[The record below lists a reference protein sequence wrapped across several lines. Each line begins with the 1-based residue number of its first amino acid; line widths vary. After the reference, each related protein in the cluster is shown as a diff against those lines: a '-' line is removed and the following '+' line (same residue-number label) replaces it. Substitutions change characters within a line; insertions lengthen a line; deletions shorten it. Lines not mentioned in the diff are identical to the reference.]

1 MSGVGG
7 GGGGAGSSRVAIPN
21 NLRKTIQ
28 HIKEIT
34 TCQSEEEIYA
44 MLKECSMDPNET
56 TQKLLFQDTFHE
68 VKRRRD
74 RKKENPPKETP
85 EPRRQLGPPGRGGR
99 GGRSNY
105 LPRNFQS
112 DAGDGRDAGAG
123 KENGSISGAGPTD
136 ASALSASGENKLTP
150 AAASSAIITYSQTI
164 SGIADAPNTAAVS
177 PVNLSE
183 MVSTSATTTSHERY
197 GAAKIVLGVPSCEAW
212 PPSAVGIIKRQ
223 AGSTRSTSEPEP
235 VNKVTVSG
243 APEDCS
249 SLDREK
255 VPIKFPEGENSRS
268 AQTDHHSS
276 TSSQGLSTGS
286 RPQSNYNSR
295 SLHLVGSQKV
305 TQNKEWKPKPSN
317 QNVSSRSETIP
328 DTVNP
333 AVQTQESS
341 SIQVMEE
348 TKPQKKMEG
357 LNLPQRPPVI
367 LPRHIHI
374 PETEK
379 INFSFGSFDASFS
392 TIKLCKEDPEDDGKS
407 TAVTEISHGV
417 GGAIELSERSES
429 LVVEDPKIDE
439 PQVNLQSQEHGTEI
453 VVPCEVDS
461 SSGTGTEHRDS
472 KQQDA
477 FVSGSHQYPVIHT
490 SPNYNFGIVPQIIG
504 GQIASVENSDPQE
517 RDISRL
523 PSFVIPQPLD
533 PASYYA
539 QIYRSSLDG
548 DCRLSPFT
556 SHEIATRYNDYAAA
570 LPQQSSQPTQEGGS
584 PLVLSTSGPTPVV
597 TQAAGLMQSSIAMS
611 QPPLPVFRPPAGVH
625 ISPPYHQN
633 YIPYGPYF
641 ANPFYVP
648 PPTIPQYMPNG
659 AFPQQPQG
667 AGLFPAPP
675 SAAAQAGNSTTAD
688 ELSVS
693 KFRESNMYVG
703 GQQNEGSRLW
713 VANPGRD
720 MTSLATTSFY
730 NIPTAGSATN
740 VYQQQQHQQQHSQVR
755 ITGKLVLMAEIEA

>member
-1 MSGVGG
+1 MSGVGGGG
-7 GGGGAGSSRVAIPN
+7 GGGGAGSSRVPIPN
-21 NLRKTIQ
+21 NVRKTIQ

-34 TCQSEEEIYA
+34 TCHSEEEIYA

-85 EPRRQLGPPGRGGR
+85 EPRLQLGPPGRGGR
-99 GGRSNY
+99 AGRSNY

-112 DAGDGRDAGAG
+112 DAGDGRNSDTG
-123 KENGSISGAGPTD
+123 KENGSISDAGATN
-136 ASALSASGENKLTP
+136 ASALSASGENKETL
-150 AAASSAIITYSQTI
+150 AAASSAIIICSQTI
-164 SGIADAPNTAAVS
+164 SGIGDAPSAAAVS

-183 MVSTSATTTSHERY
+183 RGSTSAITTSHERN
-197 GAAKIVLGVPSCEAW
+197 GAVKIVLGVPSCDAW

-223 AGSTRSTSEPEP
+223 AGSNRSTSEPEP
-235 VNKVTVSG
+235 VNKVIVSG
-243 APEDCS
+243 ASEDGN
-249 SLDREK
+249 SLDHEK
-255 VPIKFPEGENSRS
+255 VPIKFPEGEDSSS
-268 AQTDHHSS
+268 AQTDHQSS
-276 TSSQGLSTGS
+276 TSSQGLSSGN

-295 SLHLVGSQKV
+295 SLHLVGPQKV
-305 TQNKEWKPKPSN
+305 TLNKEWKPKPSN
-317 QNVSSRSETIP
+317 QNVSLRSETIP
-328 DTVNP
+328 NAINP
-333 AVQTQESS
+333 AVQTKESS

-348 TKPQKKMEG
+348 TKLQKKMEG

-392 TIKLCKEDPEDDGKS
+392 TIKLCKADPEDDDKS
-407 TAVTEISHGV
+407 TVVTEISHGV

-429 LVVEDPKIDE
+429 VVVEDPKIDE
-439 PQVNLQSQEHGTEI
+439 PQVNMQAQKHGTEV
-453 VVPCEVDS
+453 VVPSEVDS
-461 SSGTGTEHRDS
+461 SSGTALEHRDI

-477 FVSGSHQYPVIHT
+477 FVSGSHQYSVIHT

-504 GQIASVENSDPQE
+504 GQIASLENSDPQE
-517 RDISRL
+517 QDMSRL
-523 PSFVIPQPLD
+523 PSFVVPQPLD

-548 DCRLSPFT
+548 GGRLSPFQ
-556 SHEIATRYNDYAAA
+556 SHEIATKYNDYAAV
-570 LPQQSSQPTQEGGS
+570 LPQQSSLPSQEGGN
-584 PLVLSTSGPTPVV
+584 PLVLSTSGPTPLV
-597 TQAAGLMQSSIAMS
+597 TQAAGLMQSSIAMG
-611 QPPLPVFRPPAGVH
+611 QPPVPVFRPPAGVH
-625 ISPPYHQN
+625 ISPYHQN
-633 YIPYGPYF
+633 YIPYGHYYP
-641 ANPFYVP
+641 PFYVP
-648 PPTIPQYMPNG
+648 PPTIPQYLPNG
-659 AFPQQPQG
+659 AFPQQPHG
-667 AGLFPAPP
+667 AGLFPAPL
-675 SAAAQAGNSTTAD
+675 SAAAQAGNSTTAE

-693 KFRESNMYVG
+693 KFRESNTYVG

-730 NIPTAGSATN
+730 NIPTAGSATSM
-740 VYQQQQHQQQHSQVR
+740 YQQQHQQQHSQV
-755 ITGKLVLMAEIEA
+755 TWSSNY